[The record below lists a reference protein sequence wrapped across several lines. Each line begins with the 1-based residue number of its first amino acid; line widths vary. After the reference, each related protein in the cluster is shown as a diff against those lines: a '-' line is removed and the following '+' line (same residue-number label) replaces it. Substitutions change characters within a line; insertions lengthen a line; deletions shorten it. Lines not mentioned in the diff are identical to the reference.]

1 MNQSKLSL
9 NSKYFTLNYQ
19 LNKEDFLLMGVRLR
33 YLAVAALILAVA
45 PALSPP
51 AAAQQQPSTLSDS
64 GGESERRDSA
74 QADGQR
80 SAKAPEVVKGIYL
93 SFWSASVSSRID
105 HVIQLAGEGLI
116 NTVVIDVKD
125 AKGRVGFDSNLPQVI
140 EYRARER
147 IVADLSALVSKLH
160 AAGLHVVARMVMFND
175 SKLAQARPE
184 LAVHSK
190 ELLNDEAPALS
201 SETFWFDERG
211 LLWVDPGS
219 REAWDYN
226 IAIAREVLSRGVD
239 EVNFDYV
246 RFPSGGSLSDMHLPV
261 TQGDGPKR
269 DVIRAF
275 FAYLREQ
282 LADAR
287 LSADLFGLVTV
298 SRDDLGI
305 GQVMEDAL
313 PYFDALCPMVYP
325 SHYAHGFE
333 GYENPAE
340 HPYEV
345 VNYSMRL
352 ANERVRTH
360 FQTSTPRTALI
371 PWLQDFNIGAE
382 YDAGKVRAQIRAV
395 ADAMGDDYRGFLLW
409 SPKNQY
415 STGALH

>member
-1 MNQSKLSL
+1 MCVCLRFLSV
-9 NSKYFTLNYQ
+9 T
-19 LNKEDFLLMGVRLR
+19 
-33 YLAVAALILAVA
+33 ALILAVV
-45 PALSPP
+45 PALSRP
-51 AAAQQQPSTLSDS
+51 AIAQQPPSTRPEARN
-64 GGESERRDSA
+64 ESVR
-74 QADGQR
+74 QAPAMAREQHPR
-80 SAKAPEVVKGIYL
+80 NVPEVFKGIYL
-93 SFWSASVSSRID
+93 SFWSASLASRVD
-105 HVIQLAGEGLI
+105 SVIRLAQDGLI

-125 AKGRVGFDSNLPQVI
+125 AKGRVGFDSNVPQVV
-140 EYRARER
+140 EYRSRER
-147 IVADLSALVSKLH
+147 IIGDLGALVRKLH
-160 AAGLHVVARMVMFND
+160 AGGLHVVARMVMFND
-175 SKLAQARPE
+175 SMLARARPE

-190 ELLNDEAPALS
+190 ALLSEKGHKLS
-201 SETFWFDERG
+201 SETFWYDERD

-226 IAIAREVLSRGVD
+226 IAIAKDVLTRGVD
-239 EVNFDYV
+239 EVNFDYI

-269 DVIRAF
+269 DVIRSF
-275 FAYLREQ
+275 FAHLREQ

-298 SRDDLGI
+298 SHNDLGI

-352 ANERVRTH
+352 ANHRLRAH
-360 FQTSTPRTALI
+360 FGASTPRTALI
-371 PWLQDFNIGAE
+371 PWLQDFDIGAE
-382 YDAGKVRAQIRAV
+382 YDAAMVRAQIRAV
-395 ADAMGDDYRGFLLW
+395 ADAMAEDYRGFLLW

-415 STGALH
+415 STEALH

>member
-1 MNQSKLSL
+1 MLWKDI
-9 NSKYFTLNYQ
+9 TLNYQ
-19 LNKEDFLLMGVRLR
+19 LTSKEFFLMCVCSRF
-33 YLAVAALILAVA
+33 LAVAGLIVAVVSALFSPAVA
-45 PALSPP
+45 QQLPPTSPEARNDSVRQGSALTS
-51 AAAQQQPSTLSDS
+51 Q
-64 GGESERRDSA
+64 ERP
-74 QADGQR
+74 GN
-80 SAKAPEVVKGIYL
+80 APEVFKGIYL
-93 SFWSASVSSRID
+93 SFWSASLSSRVD
-105 HVIQLAGEGLI
+105 SVIQLARDGLI

-125 AKGRVGFDSNLPQVI
+125 AKGRVGFDSNVPQVV
-140 EYRARER
+140 EFRSRER
-147 IVADLSALVSKLH
+147 IIGDLSALVRKLH
-160 AAGLHVVARMVMFND
+160 AGGLHVVARMVMFND
-175 SKLAQARPE
+175 SMLARARPE

-190 ELLNDEAPALS
+190 ALLSENEQELSP
-201 SETFWFDERG
+201 ETFWYDERG

-226 IAIAREVLSRGVD
+226 IAIAKDVLSRGVD

-269 DVIRAF
+269 DVIRSF
-275 FAYLREQ
+275 FAHLREQ

-298 SRDDLGI
+298 SHNDLGI

-352 ANERVRTH
+352 ANGRLRSH
-360 FQTSTPRTALI
+360 FGARTPRTALI
-371 PWLQDFNIGAE
+371 PWLQDFDIGAE
-382 YDAGKVRAQIRAV
+382 YDAPMVRAQIQAV
-395 ADAMGDDYRGFLLW
+395 ADAMGEDYRGFLLW

-415 STGALH
+415 STDALH

>member
-1 MNQSKLSL
+1 MC
-9 NSKYFTLNYQ
+9 
-19 LNKEDFLLMGVRLR
+19 VRLR
-33 YLAVAALILAVA
+33 VLAVAGLIAAVVPVLVRPAVA
-45 PALSPP
+45 QQLPPTSPV
-51 AAAQQQPSTLSDS
+51 ARNDTVRQ
-64 GGESERRDSA
+64 GSA
-74 QADGQR
+74 PTSQTR
-80 SAKAPEVVKGIYL
+80 PRNAPDVFKGIYL
-93 SFWSASVSSRID
+93 SFWSASLASRVES
-105 HVIQLAGEGLI
+105 VIELAQDGLI

-125 AKGRVGFDSNLPQVI
+125 AKGRVGFDSNVPQVI
-140 EYRARER
+140 EYRSRER
-147 IVADLSALVSKLH
+147 IIGDLSALVRKLH
-160 AAGLHVVARMVMFND
+160 AGGLHVVARMVMFND
-175 SKLAQARPE
+175 SMLARARPE

-190 ELLNDEAPALS
+190 ELLSEKGQKLS
-201 SETFWFDERG
+201 PETFWYDERD

-226 IAIAREVLSRGVD
+226 ISIAKDVLSRGVD

-269 DVIRAF
+269 DVIRSF

-305 GQVMEDAL
+305 GQVLEDAL

-352 ANERVRTH
+352 AHDRLRTH
-360 FQTSTPRTALI
+360 FGTRPPKTALI

-382 YDAGKVRAQIRAV
+382 YDAAMVRAQIRAV
-395 ADAMGDDYRGFLLW
+395 ADAMGQDYRGFLLW
-409 SPKNQY
+409 SPKNLY
-415 STGALH
+415 STDALH